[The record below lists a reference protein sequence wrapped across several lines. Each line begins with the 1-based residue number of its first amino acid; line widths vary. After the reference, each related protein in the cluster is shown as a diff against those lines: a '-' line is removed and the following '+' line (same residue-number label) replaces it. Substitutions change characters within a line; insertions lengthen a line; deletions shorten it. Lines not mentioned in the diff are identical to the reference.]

1 MFTGIVQHLG
11 KVAAVTRCASGQSLH
26 IDTLGWATHPAP
38 GDSVAVNGCC
48 LTVTDE
54 AAGVS
59 TLCFDVIPQTLRT
72 TTLGCLAVGDK
83 VNLEPAVTAATL
95 MSGHIVQGHVDGV
108 ALVRSVTTDGSE
120 RRLRIEPSSELAQ
133 FIVDK
138 GSITV
143 DGVSL
148 TVAAVPAAGAAGAVA
163 AAGDAWFEVA
173 LIPTTLEL
181 TNLAALREGG
191 QVNIE
196 VDYVAKIVVSWMRR
210 KEDTGK
216 KDPGSF
222 STGAT

>member
-11 KVAAVTRCASGQSLH
+11 EVAAVTRCASGQTLH
-26 IDTLGWATHPAP
+26 IDTRGWGTHPAP

-59 TLCFDVIPQTLRT
+59 TLSFDIVPQTLRT

-120 RRLRIEPSSELAQ
+120 RRLRIEPPSELAQ

-138 GSITV
+138 GSIAV

-148 TVAAVPAAGAAGAVA
+148 TVAAVPG
-163 AAGDAWFEVA
+163 AGDAWFEVA

-196 VDYVAKIVVSWMRR
+196 VDYVAKIVVSWMRS
-210 KEDTGK
+210 K
-216 KDPGSF
+216 KDPGKE
-222 STGAT
+222 

>member
-11 KVAAVTRCASGQSLH
+11 EVAAVTRCASGQALH
-26 IDTLGWATHPAP
+26 IDTRGWGTHPAP

-59 TLCFDVIPQTLRT
+59 TLRFDVVPQTLRT
-72 TTLGCLAVGDK
+72 TTLGCLTVGDK

-120 RRLRIEPSSELAQ
+120 RRLRIEPPSELAQ

-138 GSITV
+138 GSIAV

-148 TVAAVPAAGAAGAVA
+148 TVAAVADT
-163 AAGDAWFEVA
+163 GDAWFEVA
-173 LIPTTLEL
+173 LIPTTLDS

-210 KEDTGK
+210 KKDPGK
-216 KDPGSF
+216 EDPGSF

>member
-26 IDTLGWATHPAP
+26 IDTLGWGTHPAP

-48 LTVTDE
+48 LTVTQE

-59 TLCFDVIPQTLRT
+59 TLRFDVVPQTLRT
-72 TTLGCLAVGDK
+72 TTLGDLAVGDK

-120 RRLRIEPSSELAQ
+120 RRLRIEPPSELAQ

-138 GSITV
+138 GSIAV

-148 TVAAVPAAGAAGAVA
+148 TVA

-210 KEDTGK
+210 T
-216 KDPGSF
+216 
-222 STGAT
+222 

>member
-11 KVAAVTRCASGQSLH
+11 EVAAVTRCASGQALH
-26 IDTLGWATHPAP
+26 IDTRGWGTRPRP

-54 AAGVS
+54 AACVS
-59 TLCFDVIPQTLRT
+59 TLRFDVVPQTLRT

-108 ALVRSVTTDGSE
+108 AMVRSVTTDGSE
-120 RRLRIEPSSELAQ
+120 HRLRIEPSSELAQ

-138 GSITV
+138 GSIAV

-148 TVAAVPAAGAAGAVA
+148 TVA

-173 LIPTTLEL
+173 LIPTTLDM

-196 VDYVAKIVVSWMRR
+196 VDYIAKIVVSWMR
-210 KEDTGK
+210 KTHQV
-216 KDPGSF
+216 
-222 STGAT
+222 

>member
-11 KVAAVTRCASGQSLH
+11 EVVAVTRCASGQALD
-26 IDTLGWATHPAP
+26 IDTRGWGTHPSP
-38 GDSVAVNGCC
+38 GDSVAINGCC
-48 LTVTDE
+48 LTVTHED
-54 AAGVS
+54 AGDS
-59 TLCFDVIPQTLRT
+59 TLRFDVVPQTLRT
-72 TTLGCLAVGDK
+72 TTLGGLAVGDK

-120 RRLRIEPSSELAQ
+120 RRLRIEPSSELAA

-138 GSITV
+138 GSIAV

-148 TVAAVPAAGAAGAVA
+148 TVAAVA

-173 LIPTTLEL
+173 LIPTTLDL
-181 TNLAALREGG
+181 TNLGAMREGG

-196 VDYVAKIVVSWMRR
+196 VDYVAKIVVSWMR
-210 KEDTGK
+210 KTHQV
-216 KDPGSF
+216 
-222 STGAT
+222 

>member
-11 KVAAVTRCASGQSLH
+11 EVAAVTRSASGQTLH
-26 IDTLGWATHPAP
+26 IDTRGWGTHPAP

-59 TLCFDVIPQTLRT
+59 TLRFDVVPQTLRT
-72 TTLGCLAVGDK
+72 TTLGGLAVGDK
-83 VNLEPAVTAATL
+83 VNIEPAVTAATL

-120 RRLRIEPSSELAQ
+120 RRLRIEPPSELAQ

-148 TVAAVPAAGAAGAVA
+148 TVAAVPVAGAV
-163 AAGDAWFEVA
+163 GDAWFEVA
-173 LIPTTLEL
+173 LIPTTLDL

-196 VDYVAKIVVSWMRR
+196 VDYVAKIVVSWMSR
-210 KEDTGK
+210 K

-222 STGAT
+222 ST

>member
-11 KVAAVTRCASGQSLH
+11 EVAAVTRCAAGQALH
-26 IDTLGWATHPAP
+26 IDTRGWGTQPAP

-59 TLCFDVIPQTLRT
+59 TLRFDVVPQTLRT
-72 TTLGCLAVGDK
+72 TTLGGLAVGDK

-95 MSGHIVQGHVDGV
+95 MSGHLVQGHVDGV

-120 RRLRIEPSSELAQ
+120 RRLRIEPSSELAA

-138 GSITV
+138 GSIAV

-148 TVAAVPAAGAAGAVA
+148 TVAAV
-163 AAGDAWFEVA
+163 GDAWFEVA
-173 LIPTTLEL
+173 LIPTTLDL

-210 KEDTGK
+210 KED
-216 KDPGSF
+216 PGSF

>member
-11 KVAAVTRCASGQSLH
+11 EVAAVTPSASGQALH
-26 IDTLGWATHPAP
+26 IDTRGWGTQPAP

-48 LTVTDE
+48 LTVTQE
-54 AAGVS
+54 AAGAL
-59 TLCFDVIPQTLRT
+59 TLRFDVVPQTLRT
-72 TTLGCLAVGDK
+72 TTLGSLAVGDK

-108 ALVRSVTTDGSE
+108 AVVRSVTTDGAE
-120 RRLRIEPSSELAQ
+120 RRLRIEPSSELAA

-138 GSITV
+138 GSIAV

-148 TVAAVPAAGAAGAVA
+148 TVAAV
-163 AAGDAWFEVA
+163 GDPWFEVA
-173 LIPTTLEL
+173 LIPTTLNL

-196 VDYVAKIVVSWMRR
+196 VDYVAKIVVSWMR
-210 KEDTGK
+210 KTHLV
-216 KDPGSF
+216 
-222 STGAT
+222 